1 MTFDI
6 VIATRNREESLLR
19 LINQIKS
26 CDILPNK
33 IIVID
38 SSDEI
43 MINPIL
49 DENIIHYIKCERRNK
64 PYQQFIGASKSD
76 SECIIFMDDDMKILD
91 KFCFKK
97 IIDCFESSE
106 EIYGVQPNFHYKN
119 NFFDDYLPSS
129 KTRKSGLIGTISYLF
144 RFIFCN
150 INLRE
155 GEISFSGVKGP
166 ILQSTNSIQWFY
178 GPVFAAKKEHIFYNL
193 NATLFDVFDSD
204 YGYGEDLLFGM
215 TLSKLG
221 KIKLLKEKLFLHDD
235 SNESFFSNT
244 SLKYATRVAYSR
256 LFLSLEYARLYQKS
270 LLFALIH
277 YNLNLSGRLIGILFN
292 QLISFDKKRNNLFR
306 GYILGYSFALR
317 DFKKLRKI
325 KTIDDYDYF

>member
-6 VIATRNREESLLR
+6 VIATRNRGKSLLR
-19 LINQIKS
+19 LINQIKT
-26 CDILPNK
+26 CDFLPNK

-38 SSDEI
+38 SSDEF
-43 MINPIL
+43 MIDPIF
-49 DENIIHYIKCERRNK
+49 DETNIHYIKCKRKNK
-64 PYQQFIGASKSD
+64 PYQQFIGASMSD
-76 SECIIFMDDDMKILD
+76 SECIIFMDDDMTILD
-91 KFCFKK
+91 NLCFKK
-97 IIDCFESSE
+97 IIDCLESNI

-129 KTRKSGLIGTISYLF
+129 KTRKHRLISRISSLF

-150 INLRE
+150 INTRE

-166 ILQSTNSIQWFY
+166 ILQGTNSIQWFY

-193 NATLFDVFDSD
+193 NATLFDIFDSD

-221 KIKLLKEKLFLHDD
+221 KIKFLKEKLFLHDD
-235 SNESFFSNT
+235 SNESFFSN
-244 SLKYATRVAYSR
+244 SPLKYAARVAYSR

-270 LLFALIH
+270 ILFALIH
-277 YNLNLSGRLIGILFN
+277 YNLNLFGRLIGVLFN
-292 QLISFDKKRNNLFR
+292 QLISFDKKRNNIFK
-306 GYILGYSFALR
+306 GYILGYVFAIR
-317 DFKKLRKI
+317 DFKKLRKL
-325 KTIDDYDYF
+325 KTIDNYDF